1 MWDRAE
7 SMLRSTLD
15 RAGVEHVEEP
25 DEAAFYGPKID
36 IQVVDAAGREE
47 TLSTVQVD
55 FLQPERF
62 DLSYVDLDGRRQRPV
77 MVHRSLVGSMERL
90 FAYLIEIYQGA
101 FPVWFAP
108 VQLVVLPVGPAQR
121 AVAAGY
127 ADRAVR
133 AGLRARVEVDG
144 SLAARVRR
152 TARNRIPYAA
162 VIGARE
168 EADGVVSLRLRD
180 GRAPDPMPSDA
191 ALRLIAGVAG
201 ARGHD
206 LLPRGPALS

>member
-1 MWDRAE
+1 
-7 SMLRSTLD
+7 
-15 RAGVEHVEEP
+15 
-25 DEAAFYGPKID
+25 
-36 IQVVDAAGREE
+36 
-47 TLSTVQVD
+47 
-55 FLQPERF
+55 
-62 DLSYVDLDGRRQRPV
+62 
-77 MVHRSLVGSMERL
+77 MERL

-108 VQLVVLPVGPAQR
+108 VQLVVLPVGPAQQ
-121 AVAAGY
+121 AAAAGY

-152 TARNRIPYAA
+152 AARNRIPYAA
-162 VIGARE
+162 VVGARE
-168 EADGVVSLRLRD
+168 EADGMVSLRLRD
-180 GRAPDPMPSDA
+180 GRALDPMPADA

-206 LLPRGPALS
+206 LLPR